1 MGRGRV
7 ERSVPAGFSA
17 SETFDIGIDLG
28 SPVSLDY
35 HERAP
40 FAFNGKIHKIHFR
53 YVRESSPPNRNR
65 PRIVADQR
73 GLGLYPAL
81 IREYPRKSAAE

>member
-1 MGRGRV
+1 MGQGWV

-28 SPVSLDY
+28 SPVALDY

-40 FAFNGKIHKIHFR
+40 FAFTGTIERIRFA
-53 YVRESSPPNRNR
+53 
-65 PRIVADQR
+65 PRLSIGDCRHGAD
-73 GLGLYPAL
+73 
-81 IREYPRKSAAE
+81 